1 MASAMLA
8 RDSWTGSPR
17 LSVGLSD
24 DWNEAEME
32 LKERSCDTDCQ
43 DYSPQ
48 FVVAVWSWGQAH
60 FGKAARTMSIVELAE
75 YWYEFA

>member
-1 MASAMLA
+1 MAATIMQNPV
-8 RDSWTGSPR
+8 TGTR
-17 LSVGLSD
+17 GVQVSD
-24 DWNEAEME
+24 LPEDWNEAEME

-43 DYSPQ
+43 DYSPR